1 MTAGEVKF
9 LDWAFVILGA
19 MLFFGGWQAIRKHRV
34 QADMSEYVGKRAVL
48 LGWLWLVIGALLIIA
63 VAFNIPIL
71 KSFGKLFMEAS
82 S

>member
-1 MTAGEVKF
+1 MTVGEAKF
-9 LDWAFVILGA
+9 LDWVFVLLGA
-19 MLFFGGWQAIRKHRV
+19 MLFFGGWRSIHKHRA
-34 QADMSEYVGKRAVL
+34 QTDMGEYVGKRAVL
-48 LGWLWLVIGALLIIA
+48 LGWLWLIIGALLIIA